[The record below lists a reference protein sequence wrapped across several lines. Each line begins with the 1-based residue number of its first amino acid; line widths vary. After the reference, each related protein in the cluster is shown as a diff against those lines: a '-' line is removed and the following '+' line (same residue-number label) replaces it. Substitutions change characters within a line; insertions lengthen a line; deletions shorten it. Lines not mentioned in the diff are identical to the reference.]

1 MKQPKKILTIYF
13 KFKPDGFCKRFRLM
27 IEAYLD
33 KGCEVHY
40 IAVEPYPFK
49 HENLIPHIMPTPMKS
64 RSSLGFWTYFFA
76 IAPWHLL
83 WVSIRHRTE
92 LISVGSPLYACLSGI
107 AKLVTR
113 VPLVTFIF
121 ITPNSVSEWRFDYS
135 LYAKIEAVMDKL
147 GLRWS
152 GLLLANSWGAQSA
165 WNKVYPKIPIE
176 VFPNNVEEQPFDKR
190 EQRKKILSEFSL
202 SEDRFLISHSG
213 VLLKRKNH
221 DCLIQAMAQLKESR
235 AVLLI
240 IGEGPRMEELQTL
253 ANTLKIA
260 DQIIFTGYRE
270 DVIGLV
276 QGTDLFAFPSYAEGM
291 AESLLEATTCELPC
305 LVSSIP
311 ENMDVISNPEQHF
324 PADQPAVLAQK
335 IERLM
340 NDKEYYQQLLDAT
353 QKEKNRFI
361 FDWKGRFYEKVLS
374 FLNNGQ
380 GACGKM
386 RIEN

>member
-1 MKQPKKILTIYF
+1 MKSPKRILTIYY

-40 IAVEPYPFK
+40 IAVEPYPIE

-64 RSSLGFWTYFFA
+64 RESLAFWSYFFA

-83 WVSIRHRTE
+83 WVSLKYRIE

-121 ITPNSVSEWRFDYS
+121 ITPNSVARWRFS
-135 LYAKIEAVMDKL
+135 FNLYEKIETFMETL

-152 GLLLANSWGAQSA
+152 DLLLANSWGAQSA
-165 WNKVYPKIPIE
+165 WNKVYPHILID
-176 VFPNNVEEQPFDKR
+176 VFPNNVEEHPFDKQ
-190 EQRKKILSEFSL
+190 EQRKKILTEFSL

-221 DCLIQAMAQLKESR
+221 DCLIRAMAQLKGSR
-235 AVLLI
+235 AVLFI
-240 IGEGPRMEELQTL
+240 IGQGLRMEELQTM
-253 ANTLKIA
+253 AETLGIT
-260 DQIIFTGYRE
+260 DQIIFTGYRK
-270 DVIGLV
+270 DVTDLV

-291 AESLLEATTCELPC
+291 AESLLEATTCQLPC

-311 ENMDVISNPEQHF
+311 ENTDVLPNTEQHF

-335 IERLM
+335 IERSM
-340 NDKEYYQQLLDAT
+340 NDKEYYQQLLAAT
-353 QKEKNRFI
+353 QKEKKRFI
-361 FDWKGRFYEKVLS
+361 FDWKGRFYEKVLT

-380 GACGKM
+380 KT
-386 RIEN
+386 

>member
-1 MKQPKKILTIYF
+1 
-13 KFKPDGFCKRFRLM
+13 M

-40 IAVEPYPFK
+40 IAVEPYPIE

-64 RSSLGFWTYFFA
+64 RESLAFWSYFFA

-83 WVSIRHRTE
+83 WVSLKYRIE

-121 ITPNSVSEWRFDYS
+121 ITPNSVARWRFS
-135 LYAKIEAVMDKL
+135 FNLYEKIETFMETL

-152 GLLLANSWGAQSA
+152 DLLLANSWGAQSA
-165 WNKVYPKIPIE
+165 WNKVYPHILID
-176 VFPNNVEEQPFDKR
+176 VFPNNVEEHPFDKQ
-190 EQRKKILSEFSL
+190 EQRKKILTEFSL

-221 DCLIQAMAQLKESR
+221 DCLIRAMAQLKGSR
-235 AVLLI
+235 AVLFI
-240 IGEGPRMEELQTL
+240 IGQGLRMEELQTM
-253 ANTLKIA
+253 AETLGIT
-260 DQIIFTGYRE
+260 DQIIFTGYRK
-270 DVIGLV
+270 DVTDLV

-291 AESLLEATTCELPC
+291 AESLLEATTCQLPC

-311 ENMDVISNPEQHF
+311 ENTDVLPNTEQHF

-335 IERLM
+335 IERSM
-340 NDKEYYQQLLDAT
+340 NDKEYYQQLLAAT
-353 QKEKNRFI
+353 QKEKKRFI
-361 FDWKGRFYEKVLS
+361 FDWKGRFYEKVLT

-380 GACGKM
+380 KT
-386 RIEN
+386 

>member
-1 MKQPKKILTIYF
+1 MKPPKKILTIYY

-33 KGCEVHY
+33 KGCQVHY
-40 IAVEPYPFK
+40 IAVEPYPIE

-64 RSSLGFWTYFFA
+64 RKSLAFWAYFFS

-83 WVSIRHRTE
+83 WISLRHRVE

-107 AKLVTR
+107 AKWVTR

-121 ITPNSVSEWRFDYS
+121 ITPNSVAQWRFDS
-135 LYAKIEAVMDKL
+135 SIYAKIELLMEKL

-152 GLLLANSWGAQSA
+152 DLLLANSWGAQSA
-165 WNKVYPKIPIE
+165 WKKVYPNIPIE
-176 VFPNNVEEQPFDKR
+176 VFPNNVEEQPFNKEER
-190 EQRKKILSEFSL
+190 RKKVLNEFSL
-202 SEDRFLISHSG
+202 SEDRFLISNSG

-221 DCLIQAMAQLKESR
+221 DCLIRAMAQLKSSR
-235 AVLLI
+235 AVLFI
-240 IGEGPRMEELQTL
+240 IGEGLRRQELQTM
-253 ANTLKIA
+253 AETMGIA
-260 DQIIFTGYRE
+260 DQIIFTGYRK
-270 DVIGLV
+270 DVTDLV
-276 QGTDLFAFPSYAEGM
+276 QGTDIFAFPSFAEGM
-291 AESLLEATTCELPC
+291 AESLLEATTCQLPC

-311 ENMDVISNPEQHF
+311 ENMDVISNTEQHF

-340 NDKEYYQQLLDAT
+340 NDKDYYQRLLTAT
-353 QKEKNRFI
+353 QKEKKRFI

-374 FLNNGQ
+374 SLKNSQ
-380 GACGKM
+380 KV
-386 RIEN
+386 